1 MTADATWWLPV
12 IFAGLL
18 GVAILLYAMLDGFD
32 LGVGLLFPF
41 ADPQERDRMI
51 GAIGPFW
58 DGNETWLVLAVGLL
72 LVAFPAANG
81 AILTALYPLVVT
93 MLIGLILRGVA
104 FEFRAK
110 APTGN
115 KPLWDRAFFLGSLLA
130 SAAQGAMLGL
140 YVLGLNLTPA
150 GLAFAGLTAICLPVA
165 FSFSGAAWLILK
177 TEGLLQLK
185 AVHWA
190 RHALWGVAVG
200 LAGVSLATPLASPR
214 LFHKWLDLPAALL
227 LAPLPIL
234 ALVLLVWLKRLLDRL
249 PLPEDRLAWA
259 PFAGALALLALGFGG
274 MAYSFWPY
282 VLPETLTIWQAASAP
297 DSLRIMLWGALAV
310 VPVILGYT
318 ALAYRI
324 FRGKATALD
333 YD

>member
-1 MTADATWWLPV
+1 MPFDAAWALPV
-12 IFAGLL
+12 IFAALL

-41 ADPQERDRMI
+41 ADPDERDRMI

-81 AILTALYPLVVT
+81 AILTALYPLVVVL
-93 MLIGLILRGVA
+93 LIGLILRGVA

-110 APTGN
+110 APAGN

-130 SAAQGAMLGL
+130 STAQGAMLGL
-140 YVLGLNLTPA
+140 YVLGLDVAPA
-150 GLAFAGLTAICLPVA
+150 GLAFAALTALCLPVA
-165 FSFSGAAWLILK
+165 FGFSGAAWLILK

-190 RHALWGVAVG
+190 RHALWGVAAG
-200 LAGVSLATPLASPR
+200 LAAVSLATPMASPR
-214 LFHKWLDLPAALL
+214 LFHKWLDLPDALL

-234 ALVLLVWLKRLLDRL
+234 SLALLVVLKRLLDRL
-249 PLPEDRLAWA
+249 PLPADRLAWA
-259 PFAGALALLALGFGG
+259 PFAGAMALLALGFAG

-282 VLPETLTIWQAASAP
+282 VLPERLTIWQAASAP
-297 DSLRIMLWGALAV
+297 ESLAVILWGALAV